1 MSDDERLERIMD
13 RMTEMLNRAQAA
25 IDAFWPK
32 FGENPIGA
40 MSWSE
45 NLFKA
50 VADREATTRAVK
62 HLLRVGKDGEVDGI
76 RTLDDVRGLW
86 MTEIRRGVGRVGARG
101 AMTTANL
108 MEDRLLQASEMVL
121 QILNEE
127 L

>member
-1 MSDDERLERIMD
+1 MSDDDKLERIMD
-13 RMTEMLNRAQAA
+13 RMTEMLTRSQTT

-32 FGENPIGA
+32 FAENPIGA

-50 VADREATTRAVK
+50 VADKEAATRAVK
-62 HLLRVGKDGEVDGI
+62 HLLRVGKDGDADGI
-76 RTLDDVRGLW
+76 RTLDDVRGIW

-127 L
+127 I